1 MHKEIDTKR
10 EEEIEKIIKGNFIS
24 SAIGTIDEEE
34 YPLVTKIIPMFNNKS
49 IYLLMSDLSDH
60 KKNILKNNKISIY
73 YFLKEEKEQKL
84 NNKRLTLTGT
94 VKKLDFEKNSK
105 KFLYLLESYEKI
117 EIGSKF
123 WVLFLILTFIYL
135 NQRDC
140 YLLKGLEKLIK
151 KPSPEN
157 NLNNRYI

>member
-1 MHKEIDTKR
+1 MKEVSKKMHKEIDTKK
-10 EEEIEKIIKGNFIS
+10 EEEIEKIMKGNFMS

-60 KKNILKNNKISIY
+60 TRNILKNNKISIY

-84 NNKRLTLTGT
+84 NNKRLTIIGT
-94 VKKLDFEKNSK
+94 VKKLDLKKNSVE
-105 KFLYLLESYEKI
+105 FLYLLESYEKI

-123 WVLFLILTFIYL
+123 WGTFSDFNFYIFKPKRLLFIEGFGKAYKKTFT
-135 NQRDC
+135 
-140 YLLKGLEKLIK
+140 
-151 KPSPEN
+151 
-157 NLNNRYI
+157 